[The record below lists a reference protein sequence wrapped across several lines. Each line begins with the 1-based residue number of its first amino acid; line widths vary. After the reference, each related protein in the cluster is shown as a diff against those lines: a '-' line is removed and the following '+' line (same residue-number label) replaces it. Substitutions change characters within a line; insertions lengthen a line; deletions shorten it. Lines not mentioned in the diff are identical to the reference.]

1 MVSTRCAVLTTSCC
15 ATANPADCHHPLAT
29 IAAALFEPYFVTYD
43 ADPESYASLPA
54 VFARIIKL

>member
-1 MVSTRCAVLTTSCC
+1 MVSTRCACAPLAAMTALKRLTT
-15 ATANPADCHHPLAT
+15 TTLRT
-29 IAAALFEPYFVTYD
+29 ITSAALFEPYFVTYD